1 MKGRACVDR
10 HGNPCYRRTPSAR
23 MHRFLQ
29 LAGVAAAAVLLIVFI
44 YGRG

>member
-10 HGNPCYRRTPSAR
+10 HGNPCYRRMPSAR

-29 LAGVAAAAVLLIVFI
+29 LAGVAAAVLLIVFI